1 MHLRS
6 ASIVLFLAVA
16 GSVIVACGQEPATF
30 NFNDITT
37 QPFRLNTL
45 ETTPFG
51 PAWADILVRPE
62 NFLLCQGAPIAL
74 CFYSG
79 PGPVTP
85 CFNDGAHPGR
95 SNCTCYEIP
104 AGSPYLVDINA
115 ILNRDVYLET
125 VKTCGQGGENCLP
138 RGKMPAPVCDA
149 INQNTLI
156 PGAELISTFSFALES
171 SMPTNQQTSCTNAA
185 PYAGCMTAPCKK
197 TGAIDPTTGLPLVQC
212 ACPNYA
218 GPFEV
223 PQDLSQTGNRCSF
236 GNIST
241 WSAAYAPLGGGIA
254 PPSPPP
260 CYPDVAGV
268 NGCPLLSPD
277 PPVIPPPP
285 PDISCKKVC
294 SEYAAVNKAG
304 VEVGFTCDSTLCT
317 VTNDFDLVLQAC
329 AGLQKDPVGEVLR
342 LETEVG
348 FSCAASQICGC
359 APKKETNDEIYN
371 LNESQRERGISP
383 QCDLNGTLCG
393 TAPESRPASGVD
405 K

>member
-1 MHLRS
+1 MRMRS
-6 ASIVLFLAVA
+6 ALIVLFLTVA

-45 ETTPFG
+45 ETTPYG

-62 NFLLCQGAPIAL
+62 NFLLCQGAAIAL

-85 CFNDGAHPGR
+85 CYNDGAHPGR

-115 ILNRDVYLET
+115 ILNRDVYLDT
-125 VKTCGQGGENCLP
+125 VKTCGHGGENCLP

-149 INQNTLI
+149 INNNKLI
-156 PGAELISTFSFALES
+156 PGADLISTFSFALES
-171 SMPTNQQTSCTNAA
+171 SMPTNQQTSCTSAT

-223 PQDLSQTGNRCSF
+223 PQDLSQTGNHCSF
-236 GNIST
+236 GNINT
-241 WSAAYAPLGGGIA
+241 WSAAYAPLGGGILHRLPRRAIPMLQEQTDVRCCRRTRPSFRRRPPTSVAKRYVASTPRLIRLESKSALLAIRLSAPSPTTSTSCCKPAQAFRKIRLEKFCGWKPRSALAA
-254 PPSPPP
+254 PPARS
-260 CYPDVAGV
+260 
-268 NGCPLLSPD
+268 
-277 PPVIPPPP
+277 
-285 PDISCKKVC
+285 
-294 SEYAAVNKAG
+294 AAARRQKRRMAK
-304 VEVGFTCDSTLCT
+304 STT
-317 VTNDFDLVLQAC
+317 
-329 AGLQKDPVGEVLR
+329 
-342 LETEVG
+342 
-348 FSCAASQICGC
+348 
-359 APKKETNDEIYN
+359 
-371 LNESQRERGISP
+371 
-383 QCDLNGTLCG
+383 
-393 TAPESRPASGVD
+393 
-405 K
+405 